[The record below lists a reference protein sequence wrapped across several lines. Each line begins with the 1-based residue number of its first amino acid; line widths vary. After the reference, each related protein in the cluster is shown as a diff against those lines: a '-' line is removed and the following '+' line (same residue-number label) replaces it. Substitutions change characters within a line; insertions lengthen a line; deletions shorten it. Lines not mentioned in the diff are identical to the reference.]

1 MSAARRS
8 WVTSASALLAVTA
21 VLVLVAGAYMARNGG
36 ALLPFRWVDVSGP
49 FERVS
54 AEQIRAAVAQ
64 EAARG
69 FFFVDLAMVRESAL
83 GLPWVAE
90 AEVRKVWPDTLEVR
104 VRERQVLG
112 RLGTDR
118 LVDVSGEVFQARGSG
133 ETRGLPLL
141 DAAIEQM
148 PQLAEYYRQASRD
161 TEQSGRQITTARLSP
176 RGALELQLDDG
187 LRVHLGSH
195 EQSARWQRFIASLP
209 RLAALDPRPI
219 AQVDL
224 RYTHGYAVRY
234 ADAQPAAAQT
244 N

>member
-1 MSAARRS
+1 MSATPRN

-112 RLGTDR
+112 RLGMDR
-118 LVDVSGEVFQARGSG
+118 LVDVRGDVFQARGIG

-141 DAAIEQM
+141 DASVEQM

-209 RLAALDPRPI
+209 RLAALDSRPI